1 MRNRL
6 SRLAEQVSGEDATWA
21 ANDAGDLL
29 EVGQSR
35 NLVVEV
41 TMQGRKD
48 VCYMN
53 YRSCWRKGEG
63 KFDVVD
69 VRASQA
75 GASEVEAYSDTK
87 LETVY

>member
-1 MRNRL
+1 MRSLL
-6 SRLAEQVSGEDATWA
+6 SRLGEQVSREGATRA

-63 KFDVVD
+63 KLDVVS

-75 GASEVEAYSDTK
+75 GVSEVEACSDTE